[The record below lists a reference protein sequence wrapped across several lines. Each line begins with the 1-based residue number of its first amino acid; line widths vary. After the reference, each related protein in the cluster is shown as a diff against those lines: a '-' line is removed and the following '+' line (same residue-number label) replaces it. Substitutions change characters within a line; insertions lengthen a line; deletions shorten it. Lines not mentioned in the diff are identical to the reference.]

1 MSFPLHIA
9 YVGQEIRILNL
20 RCVLSGISLKIP
32 VILKVTT
39 LFNLNVFPRALTPPK
54 YFFAIDSEITE
65 VYGSFSAEESIPVIS
80 LTGNIVNNEEFAAN
94 ILSSLKFFS
103 SMLMI
108 PPTFVKRANARTSG
122 NCFFSAGPTAA
133 HPAPHVVPVSY
144 THLRAH
150 ETDSYLVCRLL

>member
-80 LTGNIVNNEEFAAN
+80 
-94 ILSSLKFFS
+94 S
-103 SMLMI
+103 
-108 PPTFVKRANARTSG
+108 
-122 NCFFSAGPTAA
+122 
-133 HPAPHVVPVSY
+133 VSY
-144 THLRAH
+144 THLLAH
-150 ETDSYLVCRLL
+150 ETDSYLVCRL